1 MHIID
6 GRKLSEEIYSS
17 LRLKDLTTV
26 GKLGIILASN
36 DESSKK
42 YVELKKAKGNDLGIT
57 TEIYQFDESSSKGDI
72 ISKIKE
78 LNNDSTFSGVM
89 VQLPLFPH
97 LDQDEYEILS
107 NIDLNKDVDGLSFKS
122 LGQSFIHNNTLVIS
136 ATVNAILLSIKDV
149 YPDLNSLKGLDIS
162 VVNNTNL
169 IGLPL
174 SIILSKYNATVHIL
188 NRDTKNLKDIVKLS
202 DIVISASGETNLFS
216 DEDVKSGSVL
226 IDVTSV
232 KKNGSVLGDFVYTDM
247 LKNKVRAFTP
257 VPGGVGPLTVASLF
271 LNLVT
276 LSESKSN

>member
-1 MHIID
+1 MHVID
-6 GRKLSEEIYSS
+6 GKKLSEEIYSKIRS
-17 LRLKDLTTV
+17 INLSNV

-36 DESSKK
+36 DESSKR
-42 YVELKKAKGNDLGIT
+42 YVELKKNKGLQLGIT
-57 TEIYQFDESSSKGDI
+57 TDIFTFNENSSKEDI
-72 ISKIKE
+72 ITKIIE
-78 LNNDSTFSGVM
+78 LNKDTTYSGIM
-89 VQLPLFPH
+89 VQLPLFAN
-97 LDQDEYEILS
+97 LDQYEYEILS
-107 NIDLNKDVDGLSFKS
+107 KIDLNKDVDGLSFKS
-122 LGQSFIHNNTLVIS
+122 LGQSFIYNDNIVIS

-162 VVNNTNL
+162 IINNSNL

-202 DIVISASGETNLFS
+202 DIVISASGETNLFTEN
-216 DEDVKSGSVL
+216 DIKQNSVL

-232 KKNGSVLGDFVYTDM
+232 KKGDTVLGDFIYTNE
-247 LKNKVRAFTP
+247 LKNKAFAFTP

-276 LSESKSN
+276 LSQGNSD